1 MNRSNNWRG
10 KQQGSMLLEGLIAIL
25 IFSMGILAVVGL
37 QAASI
42 KNTTDAK
49 FRSDAAFLANKVMAQ
64 MWVADDPLGANLAPL
79 FNTGGAGYNAW
90 LPEVQ
95 SGLPGAT
102 GANVPTIVVA
112 RGPVDPAANTSNNT
126 ATVTLAWQAPGDSVA
141 HSYVATGVIAKQ
153 W

>member
-1 MNRSNNWRG
+1 MNRPNNWRG

-49 FRSDAAFLANKVMAQ
+49 FRSDAAFLANKVIAQ

-90 LPEVQ
+90 LAEVQ
-95 SGLPGAT
+95 DPGSGLPSAT
-102 GANVPTIVVA
+102 ATIVVA
-112 RGPVDPAANTSNNT
+112 RGPVDPATNTSNNT

>member
-1 MNRSNNWRG
+1 MNCPNNWRG

-25 IFSMGILAVVGL
+25 IFSMGILAIVGL

-49 FRSDAAFLANKVMAQ
+49 FRSDAAFLANKVIAQ
-64 MWVADDPLGANLAPL
+64 MWVADTSTGANLATL
-79 FNTGGAGYNAW
+79 FNTGGGGYNAW

-102 GANVPTIVVA
+102 GANVPTIVVVPGGMA
-112 RGPVDPAANTSNNT
+112 GSNV
-126 ATVTLAWQAPGDSVA
+126 ATVTLAWQAPGDSAA
-141 HSYVATGVIAKQ
+141 HSYVATAQITK
-153 W
+153 